1 MRALTLLAMI
11 ICLSVAGRAQTA
23 ANPQAPADVQ
33 VIKFSWDKERIGW
46 SKDPFSTAGGDFTAI
61 RRRISEERQLER
73 AKNSRNVEEE
83 NRLTREVRL
92 RREDEAR
99 ARQAIPKQRYG
110 FRYKLS
116 VKNLGPKTIKSIDW
130 DYLFFDVVTGEKI
143 GHQQF
148 TNEEK
153 INPGKEK
160 NLEVLVPT
168 PPARSISVQALNL
181 KENERLFGKVIL
193 MRIVY
198 ADGSAWERTEP
209 SADK

>member
-1 MRALTLLAMI
+1 MRALTLLAML
-11 ICLSVAGRAQTA
+11 ICLSVAGRAQTD
-23 ANPQAPADVQ
+23 ANPQPPADVQ
-33 VIKFSWDKERIGW
+33 VIKFSWEKERLGW
-46 SKDPFSTAGGDFTAI
+46 SKDPFSTAAGDFTAI
-61 RRRISEERQLER
+61 RQRISEERQLER
-73 AKNSRNVEEE
+73 AKNSKNIEEE
-83 NRLTREVRL
+83 NRLTREVKL

-116 VKNLGPKTIKSIDW
+116 VKNVGPKTIKSIDW
-130 DYLFFDVVTGEKI
+130 DYLFFDAATGEKI

-160 NLEVLVPT
+160 NLEILVPT

-181 KENERLFGKVIL
+181 KENERLFGRVIL

-198 ADGSAWERTEP
+198 TDGSAWERLET
-209 SADK
+209 SVS